1 MEQLSPAGNRPVASK
16 FTTVVPK
23 MPLSISNGHLIIV
36 DMGPDPMDRFLQELR
51 GIPFVRKA
59 SFASRKDGEE
69 YDGMLTLRTEQGT
82 FQLPV
87 QLKLSYLDHA
97 STNAIMAL
105 AGASTR
111 EGHPLLLLA
120 RYIPLPTGERLVAAD
135 VNFIDLVG
143 NMHLALGSRYARTIL
158 GRAEAPKHHPK
169 RAMTAAQAQ
178 LLFLLAAEPA
188 ALTKPLRK
196 VAAEAGIS
204 KSKAA
209 QVRRQLLER
218 GPVENSTGKDRGWPP
233 RDLQDRLLKG
243 YSEALRPKLALGR
256 FRYSDGKIEDFL
268 DRLPAALKGTG
279 AHFSLTGGPAAEL
292 LQHFYRGP
300 EVPLFL
306 DQWSPEL
313 QKKLRLLP
321 DRHGPVTILRAFG
334 IPAFW
339 RTLGNLTV
347 AHPWLIYSE
356 LMYSDDPRAHEAA
369 EELKREF
376 LSS

>member
-1 MEQLSPAGNRPVASK
+1 MD
-16 FTTVVPK
+16 
-23 MPLSISNGHLIIV
+23 MPS
-36 DMGPDPMDRFLQELR
+36 DPMDRFLQEVST
-51 GIPFVRKA
+51 IPFVRRA
-59 SFASRKDGEE
+59 SFAPRKDAERC
-69 YDGMLTLRTEQGT
+69 DGTLTLRTEQET

-87 QLKLSYLDHA
+87 QLKLSYLDRA
-97 STNAIMAL
+97 STNAIVAL
-105 AGASTR
+105 AGASRR

-120 RYIPLPTGERLVAAD
+120 RYVPLPTGERLVAAD

-143 NMHLALGSRYARTIL
+143 NMHLALGNRYARTIL
-158 GRAEAPKHHPK
+158 GRAEAPKSHPK

-188 ALTKPLRK
+188 ALTQPLRK

-218 GPVENSTGKDRGWPP
+218 GPVENTMGKDRGWPP
-233 RDLQDRLLKG
+233 YDLQDRLLKG
-243 YSEALRPKLALGR
+243 YAEALRPKLALGR
-256 FRYSDGKIEDFL
+256 FRYSDAKIEDFL
-268 DRLPAALKGTG
+268 DRLPATLEGTG

-300 EVPLFL
+300 EAPLFL
-306 DQWSPEL
+306 DQWTLEL

-334 IPAFW
+334 SPVFW
-339 RTLGNLTV
+339 RTLRNLTV

-356 LMYSDDPRAHEAA
+356 LMYSDDSRAHEAA
-369 EELKREF
+369 QELQREF
-376 LSS
+376 LSI